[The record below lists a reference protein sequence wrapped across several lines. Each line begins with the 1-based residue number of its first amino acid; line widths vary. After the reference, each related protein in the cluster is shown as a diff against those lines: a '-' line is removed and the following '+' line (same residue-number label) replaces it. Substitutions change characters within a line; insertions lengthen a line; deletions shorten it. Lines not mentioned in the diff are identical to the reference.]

1 MPSRTRSYT
10 NCRNGAEGT
19 ADFFK
24 REFGGEHIVKGEK
37 GTTIQDYENHYSPR
51 LNKCFYLQTSNYF
64 SKENNFKVLQLYELN
79 EHKQY
84 GSFSSGMECEVL
96 DRQCR
101 TQQEWRKLAKPF
113 LED

>member
-1 MPSRTRSYT
+1 M
-10 NCRNGAEGT
+10 
-19 ADFFK
+19 
-24 REFGGEHIVKGEK
+24 
-37 GTTIQDYENHYSPR
+37 
-51 LNKCFYLQTSNYF
+51 
-64 SKENNFKVLQLYELN
+64 LQLYELN